1 MSTQQE
7 AIDLINTGANV
18 FVTGGAG
25 RGKSHVIRQV
35 TDKNTILA
43 APTGIASL
51 NIGGA
56 TCHRTFGLPIGL
68 PTTSDYATISSKAR
82 KLLSNKNLKRIII
95 DEIGMVRADTL
106 EIINHRLQQAR
117 GNSLPFGGVQMVVV
131 GDFFQLS
138 PIVSAREK
146 QLFYKNYATSF
157 AFGADAWNFVTVELE
172 KAYRQDNDIHVKVL
186 DSFRKKDKWS
196 KRAFEWL
203 EENTLPYSGAGED
216 MLHLC
221 CFKDDAARINQIHY
235 NRLTT
240 KEHTFYGETNN
251 SKWSNDVAVP
261 EIVKLREGA
270 HVIIRA
276 NDPDGAYTNGQRGIV
291 KKLYASSVIVTIET
305 NGVEEDVEVVPFT
318 WETYAYNAT
327 AKGLTKEVEWMY
339 SQIPLQLGWA
349 ITIHSAQG
357 MTLDGVAVDV
367 GRGCFAHGMLYVA
380 LSRAKDLTNM
390 SIASPISMSDL
401 IVDPEVKQFYGV
413 A

>member
-1 MSTQQE
+1 MSTQQQ
-7 AIDLINTGANV
+7 AIDLIETGANV

-25 RGKSHVIRQV
+25 RGKSHVIRQI
-35 TDKNTILA
+35 TNKNTIVA
-43 APTGIASL
+43 APTGIAAL
-51 NIGGA
+51 NAGGM
-56 TCHRTFGLPIGL
+56 TCHRTFGLPVGL
-68 PTTSDYATISSKAR
+68 PTPNDYAMISSKAK
-82 KLLSNKNLKRIII
+82 KLLSNKNLQRIII

-117 GNSLPFGGVQMVVV
+117 CNNLPFGGVQIVVV

-138 PIVSAREK
+138 PIVSGREK
-146 QLFYKNYATSF
+146 NLFYKNYDTSF
-157 AFGADAWNFVTVELE
+157 AFGAKCWDFTTVELE

-186 DSFRKKDKWS
+186 DSFRKKDKWAP
-196 KRAFEWL
+196 RAFEWIK
-203 EENTLPYSGAGED
+203 ENTLPYDGVGDEL
-216 MLHLC
+216 LHLC
-221 CFKDDAARINQIHY
+221 CYKEDAARINKIHY
-235 NRLTT
+235 SRLDT
-240 KEHTFYGETNN
+240 KEHTFFGITNN

-276 NDPDGAYTNGQRGIV
+276 NDPEGAYTNGQRGVV
-291 KKLYASSVIVTIET
+291 KKLYADSVIVAIEED
-305 NGVEEDVEVVPFT
+305 GVENEVEVIAFT

-327 AKGLTKEVEWMY
+327 AKGLSKEVEWTY

-357 MTLDGVAVDV
+357 MTLDGVSVDV
-367 GRGCFAHGMLYVA
+367 GRGTFAHGQLYVA

-390 SIASPISMSDL
+390 SIASPIGMHDL
-401 IVDPEVKQFYGV
+401 IVDNDVKQFYGI

>member
-1 MSTQQE
+1 MSTQQD
-7 AIDLINTGANV
+7 AIDLINTGENV

-35 TDKNTILA
+35 TDRNTILA
-43 APTGIASL
+43 APTGIAAL
-51 NIGGA
+51 NVSGM
-56 TCHRTFGLPIGL
+56 TCHRTFGLPVGL
-68 PTTSDYATISSKAR
+68 PTPNDYATISSKAK

-106 EIINHRLQQAR
+106 DLINHRLQQAR
-117 GNSLPFGGVQMVVV
+117 GNKLPFGGVQMVVV

-146 QLFYKNYATSF
+146 TLFYKNYATSF
-157 AFGADAWNFVTVELE
+157 AFGSSAWDFTTVELE

-186 DSFRKKDKWS
+186 DSFRKKDKWAG
-196 KRAFEWL
+196 RAFEWL
-203 EENTLPYSGAGED
+203 GENTLPYDGAGED
-216 MLHLC
+216 LLHLC
-221 CFKDDAARINQIHY
+221 CYKEDAARINKIHY
-235 NRLTT
+235 SRLTT
-240 KEHTFYGETNN
+240 EEHTFYGETNN

-276 NDPDGAYTNGQRGIV
+276 NDPEGAYTNGQRGIV
-291 KKLYASSVIVTIET
+291 KKLFANSVIVAIEH
-305 NGVEEDVEVVPFT
+305 NGFEEEVEVTPFT

-327 AKGLTKEVEWMY
+327 AKGLTKEVEWQY

-349 ITIHSAQG
+349 ITIHSSQG

-367 GRGCFAHGMLYVA
+367 GRGCFSHGQLYVA
-380 LSRAKDLTNM
+380 LSRAKDLENM
-390 SIASPISMSDL
+390 SIASPISMHDL
-401 IVDPEVKQFYGV
+401 IVDRDVKQFYGL